1 MNKIGLNLARMSWPI
16 DYYGEG
22 LTHSETCYT
31 YHDACAIHRLADELE
46 QLRDAAKTLCDSV
59 KEQWGTGYSIQ
70 PQWGIGYSIC
80 YTIDKEKLDELRQ
93 LLPKEPQ

>member
-31 YHDACAIHRLADELE
+31 HHDACAIHRLADEVE
-46 QLRDAAKTLCDSV
+46 MLRGAIAEWARADRGSNQARWAKAHNRLQMIADEI
-59 KEQWGTGYSIQ
+59 KD
-70 PQWGIGYSIC
+70 PQ
-80 YTIDKEKLDELRQ
+80 
-93 LLPKEPQ
+93 

>member
-1 MNKIGLNLARMSWPI
+1 MKKIGINLARMSWPI

-46 QLRDAAKTLCDSV
+46 QLRDAAMAVCDSC
-59 KEQWGTGYSIQ
+59 QDQFSDDYSIRHF
-70 PQWGIGYSIC
+70 
-80 YTIDKEKLDELRQ
+80 TVDEDKINALRKLLEGM
-93 LLPKEPQ
+93 